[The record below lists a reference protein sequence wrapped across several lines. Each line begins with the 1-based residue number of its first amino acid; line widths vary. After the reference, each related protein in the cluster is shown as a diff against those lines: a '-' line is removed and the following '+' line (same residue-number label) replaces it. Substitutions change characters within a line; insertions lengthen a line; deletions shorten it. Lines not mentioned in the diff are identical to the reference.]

1 LALSP
6 GRECK
11 GLEVARQLMI
21 GAARV
26 AQKVQHVQESRLF
39 AAVIAMMT
47 FQRRY
52 SKEIVRGQLQVH
64 AG

>member
-1 LALSP
+1 
-6 GRECK
+6 
-11 GLEVARQLMI
+11 VARQLMI

-26 AQKVQHVQESRLF
+26 AQKVQHVQEWRLF
-39 AAVIAMMT
+39 AVVIAMMT